1 MRAKMALLI
10 MSSTFKKLILALL
23 ITFSLLAVTK
33 VAKASD
39 DILTYTAQ
47 QWYMINE
54 ITEEVIVPIAK
65 SLVPVVKDAGNVA
78 IEKSSEAVEFVKNSF
93 DNMTKYP
100 PPSGMRR

>member
-23 ITFSLLAVTK
+23 ITFSLLAVSK

-47 QWYMINE
+47 QWYIINE

-78 IEKSSEAVEFVKNSF
+78 IEKSSETVEFVKNSF
-93 DNMTKYP
+93 DNITK
-100 PPSGMRR
+100 

>member
-23 ITFSLLAVTK
+23 ITFSLLAVSK

-47 QWYMINE
+47 QWYIINE

-93 DNMTKYP
+93 DNITK
-100 PPSGMRR
+100 

>member
-23 ITFSLLAVTK
+23 ITFSLLAVSK

-47 QWYMINE
+47 QWYIINE

-78 IEKSSEAVEFVKNSF
+78 IEKVVK
-93 DNMTKYP
+93 P
-100 PPSGMRR
+100 

>member
-10 MSSTFKKLILALL
+10 MSSTFKKLILVLL
-23 ITFSLLAVTK
+23 ITFSLLAVSK

-47 QWYMINE
+47 QWYIINE

-93 DNMTKYP
+93 DNITK
-100 PPSGMRR
+100 